1 MPPGVGAA
9 ELIVIAAVALIVVG
23 PKDLPLLMRKI
34 GGFMSRMRGLA
45 SEFRASFD
53 EMARQAEL
61 DDLRKEVDALRG
73 GGLDLGAR
81 ADLEGTFRT
90 LDEDLAMPGVSATAP
105 LGPHADEAA
114 REAVDDLEEPELPF
128 ASPGPE
134 AGYEYEPELPFAP
147 VSDAD
152 PERRA

>member
-61 DDLRKEVDALRG
+61 DELRKEVDALRDG
-73 GGLDLGAR
+73 KLDAGIG
-81 ADLEGTFRT
+81 ADLEGTFRS
-90 LDEDLAMPGVSATAP
+90 LDEDLTTPGASGRDPLDTRDDHAIGAP
-105 LGPHADEAA
+105 LYDT
-114 REAVDDLEEPELPF
+114 DEPELPF
-128 ASPGPE
+128 AAP
-134 AGYEYEPELPFAP
+134 EPELPFGAP
-147 VSDAD
+147 SPE
-152 PERRA
+152 PERPA